1 MWKHEGVTG
10 LCCLDKE
17 FLQAKLKPKE
27 QQASGSTSPAP
38 LTLKERAT
46 GDGEIG
52 SPDFFCTEGSQSTP
66 IKGSGERSKYLG
78 AGSQSRKPCGPFPV
92 SEEQMTQRSGT
103 WQLQSLMNL
112 DKPYDERSM
121 LFPTCMSCSGFC

>member
-52 SPDFFCTEGSQSTP
+52 PPDFSCTEGSQSTP
-66 IKGSGERSKYLG
+66 SKALG
-78 AGSQSRKPCGPFPV
+78 REA
-92 SEEQMTQRSGT
+92 
-103 WQLQSLMNL
+103 NI
-112 DKPYDERSM
+112 
-121 LFPTCMSCSGFC
+121 